1 MPNVH
6 VETRLLEAEYELLKD
21 FKEKN
26 GLKTDYQGLKELV
39 KALDIPEFHEEIKT
53 EEKKEVKTEVKPIDR
68 SNLENW
74 VRDLSFEQKE
84 VWNFYKAK
92 SFDDGVKHVRAEHS
106 KMNFKSASDMT
117 KEELERMTF
126 TLNFEDMD
134 SGTKAKRI
142 KEVKELA
149 RKALREG
156 TDSKNDALQ
165 KIAYEKIGD
174 KTYAIDETNSL
185 IEI

>member
-68 SNLENW
+68 TNLENW
-74 VRDLSFEQKE
+74 VKDLGFEQKSSMKGLE
-84 VWNFYKAK
+84 AQVGYLVQQMNRLFPNNKIK
-92 SFDDGVKHVRAEHS
+92 LGIDQSSGFLNLVRVYEGGTIDRIV
-106 KMNFKSASDMT
+106 SA
-117 KEELERMTF
+117 
-126 TLNFEDMD
+126 
-134 SGTKAKRI
+134 
-142 KEVKELA
+142 
-149 RKALREG
+149 
-156 TDSKNDALQ
+156 DSKRDMQNILSALQ
-165 KIAYEKIGD
+165 NY
-174 KTYAIDETNSL
+174 TNL
-185 IEI
+185 LLDTATK

>member
-1 MPNVH
+1 MVLITEKDISTTYNH
-6 VETRLLEAEYELLKD
+6 FNMKQVETQLQDQEYELLKA

-39 KALDIPEFHEEIKT
+39 KALDIPEFHEEIKP
-53 EEKKEVKTEVKPIDR
+53 EEKKEVKKEVRHIDR
-68 SNLENW
+68 TNLENW
-74 VRDLSFEQKE
+74 VKDLEFEQKE

-92 SFDDGVKHVRAEHS
+92 SYDEGVKHIKAEHA

-126 TLNFEDMD
+126 TI
-134 SGTKAKRI
+134 I
-142 KEVKELA
+142 KGHA
-149 RKALREG
+149 
-156 TDSKNDALQ
+156 
-165 KIAYEKIGD
+165 
-174 KTYAIDETNSL
+174 TYSIDETNSL